1 MSGGFDAQ
9 YTEYQLRRS
18 WLRRQVRRAYLA
30 SAARKLRGPTLDFG
44 CGVGELLARLP
55 SGSLGVEYNPASV
68 SFCRAQGLDVVA
80 YDGFADDWA
89 LSTLPAQRRFT
100 SMVISHVLE
109 HLERPADVLARLL
122 TAAAR
127 LGVERVLV
135 IVPGAA
141 GYRIDPTH
149 VTFVDLSM
157 LNQPQVTEST
167 GFSLQDASWF
177 PISWSCLGNWFPH
190 HELQVLYRRKS

>member
-1 MSGGFDAQ
+1 MSGSFDAQ

-30 SAARKLRGPTLDFG
+30 SAARRLRGPTLDFG

-55 SGSLGVEYNPASV
+55 SGSLGVEYNPATV

-109 HLERPADVLARLL
+109 HLEQPADVLARLL

-141 GYRIDPTH
+141 GYRIDATH
-149 VTFVDLSM
+149 VTFVDLPM
-157 LNQPQVTEST
+157 LRACAAEARAT
-167 GFSLQDASWF
+167 AA
-177 PISWSCLGNWFPH
+177 H
-190 HELQVLYRRKS
+190 

>member
-55 SGSLGVEYNPASV
+55 SGSLGVEYNPATV

-80 YDGFADDWA
+80 YDGFLDDWA

-109 HLERPADVLARLL
+109 HLEQPANVLARLL

-127 LGVERVLV
+127 LGIRPEHLAISREKGDLPGRVSHVEKLGGETLV
-135 IVPGAA
+135 YVQVPEQGLLTA
-141 GYRIDPTH
+141 
-149 VTFVDLSM
+149 
-157 LNQPQVTEST
+157 
-167 GFSLQDASWF
+167 
-177 PISWSCLGNWFPH
+177 
-190 HELQVLYRRKS
+190 

>member
-30 SAARKLRGPTLDFG
+30 SAARRLRGPTLDFG

-55 SGSLGVEYNPASV
+55 SGSLGVEYNPATV

-80 YDGFADDWA
+80 YDGFLDDWA

-109 HLERPADVLARLL
+109 HLEQPADVLARLL

-141 GYRIDPTH
+141 GYQIDATH
-149 VTFVDLSM
+149 VTFVDLPM
-157 LNQPQVTEST
+157 LRACAAEAS
-167 GFSLQDASWF
+167 GFRLMHARYIPFDWRR
-177 PISWSCLGNWFPH
+177 LGDWFPH
-190 HELQVLYRRKS
+190 HELQVLYLRER

>member
-1 MSGGFDAQ
+1 MSGSFDAQ

-30 SAARKLRGPTLDFG
+30 SAARRLRGPTLDFG

-55 SGSLGVEYNPASV
+55 SGSLGVEYNPATV

-109 HLERPADVLARLL
+109 HLEQPADVLARLL

-141 GYRIDPTH
+141 GYRIDSTH

-177 PISWSCLGNWFPH
+177 PISWSCLGNWFPY